1 MDKITKT
8 YLIISD
14 TTDYQNPLIGTQS
27 FYYAVEQSTLPDFN
41 LSPIAMSPNHDEI
54 VLVFNIDTTE
64 IFNMFAD
71 SKKRRRVACVVQF
84 WGNVSQVFIYINPL
98 LVSREYSSLLRSR
111 STLRFRFDQQS
122 FSEKSKDN
130 TKYWVRQLV
139 HHRREERLEE
149 LLGNDI
155 DKI

>member
-1 MDKITKT
+1 MDNIRT

-14 TTDYQNPLIGTQS
+14 TTDYTDPLIGTQS
-27 FYYAVEQSTLPDFN
+27 FFYDVEKVTLPDFN
-41 LSPIAMSPNHDEI
+41 LSPPVFNDEI

-71 SKKRRRVACVVQF
+71 SKKRRRVACVVKF
-84 WGNVSQVFIYINPL
+84 WGNVSQVFTYINPL

-111 STLRFRFDQQS
+111 STLRFRFDQQA

-130 TKYWVRQLV
+130 SKYWVRQLV
-139 HHRREERLEE
+139 HHIREERLEE
-149 LLGNDI
+149 LLGNDV